1 MNSQGISTLNSLRP
15 VDERCAQ
22 RSEQHFSCKFTEHIN
37 RCTARATFCKPFK
50 RCPLSSSPVPQPSLS
65 TRWRYVNRNRFA
77 CSTRNGLNNW
87 PKNSAWPQQSNSKR
101 AEHKS
106 NNNNNVDSKSNNNN
120 DNSVSKHKWINKF
133 MKHNRRFNR
142 SALSLTPQAP
152 PDFDLNS
159 THFFASP
166 CLSHWRKTIVVAF
179 IFHTLHFFYA

>member
-1 MNSQGISTLNSLRP
+1 MNVVRREASNTFHASLPSTSTVAQLEPHSVSHLNA
-15 VDERCAQ
+15 V
-22 RSEQHFSCKFTEHIN
+22 
-37 RCTARATFCKPFK
+37 PF
-50 RCPLSSSPVPQPSLS
+50 SSSPVSQPSLS

-120 DNSVSKHKWINKF
+120 SVSKHKWINKF

-179 IFHTLHFFYA
+179 VFHTLHFFYA